1 VYYSTPSL
9 RGEQRRTIL
18 YTRSYLNKRSARKM
32 GKKSFSMYG
41 TDAPGMTKKKAK
53 KSKVLRKVFKSSV
66 ASGSVVKQEVA
77 RQVDRLI
84 EDKTIQYTW
93 TQQGAVGLVPYGSA
107 TWDDY
112 NICPIFPVSV
122 TPGFVISQGSGQG
135 NRIGNSIRPTKFV
148 YRGVLSANQWNGT
161 YNNVPQPQYVMLLLL
176 ARKDTG
182 NQVIGTTS
190 LLYQNGSSATNPTGA
205 LYDVLA
211 PFNEDLYNVHY
222 KRVFKIGSA
231 INQGGGAEPNQQ
243 QYANNDFSRA
253 VMFNVDLT
261 KYYYKAIKFNDATLL
276 ANVSQGLH
284 LAWYVMNGDGTT
296 QSLLNA
302 PVQLTS
308 VMSLTY
314 KDG

>member
-1 VYYSTPSL
+1 MVSSGSFHGKTFVP
-9 RGEQRRTIL
+9 R
-18 YTRSYLNKRSARKM
+18 KRVKVEGS
-32 GKKSFSMYG
+32 KKRVL
-41 TDAPGMTKKKAK
+41 
-53 KSKVLRKVFKSSV
+53 KSVRP
-66 ASGSVVKQEVA
+66 SGSVIKQEVS

-93 TQQGAVGLVPYGSA
+93 TQTGAVGLEPYGASNWG
-107 TWDDY
+107 TY
-112 NICPIFPVSV
+112 NCCPIFPVSA
-122 TPGFVISQGSGQG
+122 TPGFVISQGSGQA

-148 YRGVLSANQWNGT
+148 YRGIVSANQWNGT
-161 YNNVPQPQYVMLLLL
+161 YNNVPQPQYVMLLML

-182 NQVIGTTS
+182 NQVIGSTN
-190 LLYQNGSSATNPTGA
+190 LLFQNGNSATNPTGA

-211 PFNEDLYNVHY
+211 PFNTDLYNIYY

-231 INQGGGAEPNQQ
+231 INQGTGTDIVNQ

-253 VMFNVDLT
+253 VMFNIDLT
-261 KYYYKAIKFNDATLL
+261 KHYYKAIKFSDASLPS
-276 ANVSQGLH
+276 NVAQGLH
-284 LAWYVMNGDGTT
+284 LAWYVMNGDGSAM
-296 QSLLNA
+296 SLLNA